1 MENLLS
7 YWPWLFLL
15 LPVAYLL
22 GWLKGISFKKSD
34 SSGNTN
40 TLSSDYFKGLNY
52 LLSDQQER
60 ALPVFLHLVQVD
72 NETLD
77 THLALATIYRRSGN
91 YDKAIE
97 VHQNLIAKPS
107 LSAKYRS
114 KALLE
119 LGRDYLAA
127 GLFDR
132 AEGLFNDVI
141 KNGFYEQDARQYMLE
156 IYQREKE
163 WTEAVKITRT
173 LIQNGESRFRTLIAH
188 FYCEISDQYYKKG
201 DIKQSDEAAKD
212 ALSYDAGSVR
222 AMILCVQNKVSLKK
236 FKEAIKFIKR
246 IEQTDSAYFPLIL
259 SYCIQSYREIG
270 KLDELIDYLKWVES
284 HHSNL
289 SLMQDIVDLLLEVKG
304 EDAALIYIQKQLSLA
319 PNINGLA
326 TFMKLMNKQEY
337 FSSNNHFQK
346 LQNAVDSIR
355 QKSNQYLCNQ
365 CGYTSGTLNWQC
377 PGCHAWGEIK
387 PLIGVLNAKN

>member
-1 MENLLS
+1 MS
-7 YWPWLFLL
+7 YWPWMFLL

-34 SSGNTN
+34 NPARTN

-141 KNGFYEQDARQYMLE
+141 KNGFYEQQARQYMLD
-156 IYQREKE
+156 IYQQEKE
-163 WTEAVKITRT
+163 WSEAIKITRT
-173 LIQNGESRFRTLIAH
+173 LIQNGESKLRTLIAQ
-188 FYCEISDQYYKKG
+188 FYCESSDQYFQKG
-201 DIKQSDEAAKD
+201 DIKQAEAAAKD
-212 ALSYDAGSVR
+212 ALSYDAGSIR
-222 AMILCVQNKVSLKK
+222 AMVIRVQNNVALRK
-236 FKEAIKFIKR
+236 FKDAIKFIKR
-246 IEQTDSAYFPLIL
+246 IEQTDAAYFPLVL
-259 SYCIQSYREIG
+259 SYCITAYRELG
-270 KLDELIDYLKWVES
+270 KLEELIEYLKWAEHQHS
-284 HHSNL
+284 HL
-289 SLMQDIVDLLLEVKG
+289 SLMQPIVELLLEVKG
-304 EDAALIYIQKQLSLA
+304 EEAALIYIQKQLALTPS
-319 PNINGLA
+319 INGLA
-326 TFMKLMNKQEY
+326 SFMMLMNKQEY

-346 LQNAVDSIR
+346 LQHAVERIR
-355 QKSNQYLCNQ
+355 QKNEQYHCNK

-377 PGCHAWGEIK
+377 PSCLAWGEIK
-387 PLIGVLNAKN
+387 PLTGVMNAKN

>member
-1 MENLLS
+1 MEDIFS
-7 YWPWLFLL
+7 YWPWLLLL

-22 GWLKGISFKKSD
+22 GWLKGISFKKAE
-34 SSGNTN
+34 SSNSSN
-40 TLSSDYFKGLNY
+40 SLSSDYFKGLNY

-72 NETLD
+72 NETID

-141 KNGFYEQDARQYMLE
+141 KNGFYEQQARQYMLD
-156 IYQREKE
+156 IYQQEKE
-163 WTEAVKITRT
+163 WSEAVKVTRS
-173 LIQNGESRFRTLIAH
+173 LIQNGDSTLRSLIAQ
-188 FYCEISDQYYKKG
+188 FYCEISDQYFKKG
-201 DIKQSDEAAKD
+201 NIKQAEVAAKD
-212 ALSYDAGSVR
+212 ALSYDSDCIRAIIVR
-222 AMILCVQNKVSLKK
+222 VQNAVALRK
-236 FKEAIKFIKR
+236 FKDAIKFIKR
-246 IEQTDSAYFPLIL
+246 IEQTDSRYFPVIL
-259 SYCIQSYREIG
+259 PYCIESYRELG
-270 KLDELIDYLKWVES
+270 KLNELIDYLKSVES
-284 HHSNL
+284 HHANL
-289 SLMQDIVDLLLEVKG
+289 SLMQGIVNLLVEVKG
-304 EDAALIYIQKQLSLA
+304 EEAALIYIQKQLVLR

-326 TFMKLMNKQEY
+326 SFIELMNKQDNFAEN
-337 FSSNNHFQK
+337 SHFQK
-346 LQNAVDSIR
+346 LQKAVEHIR
-355 QKSNQYLCNQ
+355 QKNDLYQCNK

-377 PGCHAWGEIK
+377 PSCLVWGEIK
-387 PLIGVLNAKN
+387 PLIGDMNAKN